1 MADLAQL
8 FTDVQELVIQ
18 QEPAVTQ
25 IQQGAEETHRNVQQA
40 NTKLDSAITSARNAR
55 RWKWYALII
64 VRKLHSSALLSCLE
78 RSAHPGFSSHHH
90 WYRRW
95 CRSRCYRGQ
104 QVQTLRSDCF
114 AFHPTSFPPTTMYDP
129 IIPPPPRPRMVATR
143 IPPAPRPF
151 PSMSPSVLDP
161 VCPPSFLYHLLAC
174 HFLFRSLPRV

>member
-64 VRKLHSSALLSCLE
+64 VSKWRCHSDDATWV
-78 RSAHPGFSSHHH
+78 PGIF
-90 WYRRW
+90 
-95 CRSRCYRGQ
+95 
-104 QVQTLRSDCF
+104 
-114 AFHPTSFPPTTMYDP
+114 
-129 IIPPPPRPRMVATR
+129 
-143 IPPAPRPF
+143 
-151 PSMSPSVLDP
+151 
-161 VCPPSFLYHLLAC
+161 
-174 HFLFRSLPRV
+174 

>member
-64 VRKLHSSALLSCLE
+64 VSKWLLNFFLLPPKSSTNWAL
-78 RSAHPGFSSHHH
+78 F
-90 WYRRW
+90 
-95 CRSRCYRGQ
+95 
-104 QVQTLRSDCF
+104 
-114 AFHPTSFPPTTMYDP
+114 
-129 IIPPPPRPRMVATR
+129 
-143 IPPAPRPF
+143 
-151 PSMSPSVLDP
+151 
-161 VCPPSFLYHLLAC
+161 
-174 HFLFRSLPRV
+174 

>member
-64 VRKLHSSALLSCLE
+64 VSKWL
-78 RSAHPGFSSHHH
+78 
-90 WYRRW
+90 
-95 CRSRCYRGQ
+95 
-104 QVQTLRSDCF
+104 
-114 AFHPTSFPPTTMYDP
+114 FHPAYACFLLLKF
-129 IIPPPPRPRMVATR
+129 ATNWT
-143 IPPAPRPF
+143 
-151 PSMSPSVLDP
+151 
-161 VCPPSFLYHLLAC
+161 
-174 HFLFRSLPRV
+174 LF

>member
-64 VRKLHSSALLSCLE
+64 VSKLHSSAFFSCLE
-78 RSAHPGFSSHHH
+78 RSANPVSSSHHH
-90 WYRRW
+90 CYRRW

-104 QVQTLRSDCF
+104 QGGLQTLRSDRF

-129 IIPPPPRPRMVATR
+129 IILPSHRTRTIAIR

-151 PSMSPSVLDP
+151 P
-161 VCPPSFLYHLLAC
+161 
-174 HFLFRSLPRV
+174 

>member
-64 VRKLHSSALLSCLE
+64 VSMWSFNPALFLQLDFSRESPTNLASFQSSSLLSLSVSQSVLPRPTRAPNK
-78 RSAHPGFSSHHH
+78 RSLWLFSPHVS
-90 WYRRW
+90 
-95 CRSRCYRGQ
+95 
-104 QVQTLRSDCF
+104 L
-114 AFHPTSFPPTTMYDP
+114 PTMYDP
-129 IIPPPPRPRMVATR
+129 YHPVLSNEKPPRLE
-143 IPPAPRPF
+143 F
-151 PSMSPSVLDP
+151 
-161 VCPPSFLYHLLAC
+161 
-174 HFLFRSLPRV
+174 